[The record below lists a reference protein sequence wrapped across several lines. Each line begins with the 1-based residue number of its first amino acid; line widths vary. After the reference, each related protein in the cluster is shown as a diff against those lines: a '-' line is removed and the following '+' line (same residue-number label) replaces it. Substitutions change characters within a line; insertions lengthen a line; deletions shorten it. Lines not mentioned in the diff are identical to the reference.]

1 MTHELSRYRAIAETR
16 ALTREGF
23 GLMGA
28 AELAAKL
35 TGHRDPVFL
44 ALQAGQAELTCA
56 RCKAALLAARLKR
69 HGITTTEENDE

>member
-1 MTHELSRYRAIAETR
+1 MSEVTRYKAILETR
-16 ALTREGF
+16 ELTREGF

-28 AELAAKL
+28 AELASKL
-35 TGHRDPVFL
+35 TGYRDPVSL
-44 ALQAGQAELTCA
+44 ALQAGQAELACA